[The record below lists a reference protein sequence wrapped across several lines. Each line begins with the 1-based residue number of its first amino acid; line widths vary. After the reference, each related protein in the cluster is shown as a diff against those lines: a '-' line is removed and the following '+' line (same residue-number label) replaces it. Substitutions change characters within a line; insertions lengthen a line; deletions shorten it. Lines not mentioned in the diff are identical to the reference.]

1 MALRVL
7 ELNISSNEAA
17 STNVDLHSHAV
28 LCDDV
33 GYDEEHLSCS
43 GGCHSAC
50 PKCLRTCVLNTSH
63 YGPHECSEGHTWN

>member
-1 MALRVL
+1 MTLRVL
-7 ELNISSNEAA
+7 LDISSRKAA
-17 STNVDLHSHAV
+17 SNTVDLYSDAGS
-28 LCDDV
+28 CDSV
-33 GYDEEHLSCS
+33 SYDERHISCS